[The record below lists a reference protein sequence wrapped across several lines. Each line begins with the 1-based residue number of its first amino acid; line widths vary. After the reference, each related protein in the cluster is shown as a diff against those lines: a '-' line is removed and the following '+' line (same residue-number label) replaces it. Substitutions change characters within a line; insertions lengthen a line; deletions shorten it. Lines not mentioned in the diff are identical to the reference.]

1 MSTEFMSD
9 YEARA
14 WADAVE
20 RLNRQ
25 RESKVRQKVRNVTG
39 PARDAAGK
47 AWSSVPGN
55 EKLAKQVLKA
65 SDGMKAVTF
74 DPALR
79 SVDARK
85 ALARH
90 GVASPDELRALDL
103 RDVDRTRRG
112 VRTLYTGM
120 AMAEGGGSAL
130 AVTGSAISATV
141 SGGVTASVA
150 AAAIAAD
157 AVTSLALMGRVI
169 GVVAAEYGY
178 DVRLP
183 EEEAF
188 ALGVMT
194 LGAATTAAEKTAALT
209 SLRRLAAQMMRQ
221 PTWAQL
227 NRHALVKL
235 IDRVFAQLG
244 EKLTKQKLGQ
254 AVPVAGVFIN
264 AGLSAH
270 MTDTTFRAA
279 RDIYRVRFLSDKY
292 GIDPRSWSAGAPED
306 VPSESP
312 DDLFGGAL
320 VEALGGNDSDLLD
333 EPDPQF
339 ASLEEVRD
347 RD

>member
-1 MSTEFMSD
+1 MSA
-9 YEARA
+9 YERTA
-14 WADAVE
+14 WEAAVE

-25 RESKVRQKVRNVTG
+25 RESKVREKVRSLTG
-39 PARDAAGK
+39 PARGAAGK
-47 AWSSVPGN
+47 AWNAVPGS
-55 EKLAKQVLKA
+55 EKLANQVVKA
-65 SDGMKAVTF
+65 FDGMKAVTF

-79 SVDARK
+79 SVDASK
-85 ALARH
+85 ALDRH
-90 GVASPDELRALDL
+90 GVASPEELRTLDL

-112 VRTLYTGM
+112 IRTIYTGM

-130 AVTGSAISATV
+130 IVTGAEVSATV
-141 SGGVTASVA
+141 SGGVTAGVA

-157 AVTSLALMGRVI
+157 AVSSLALMGRVI

-194 LGAATTAAEKTAALT
+194 LGSATTAAEKTAALT

-227 NRHALVKL
+227 NQHALVKL

-254 AVPVAGVFIN
+254 AVPVAGVLIN

-279 RDIYRVRFLSDKY
+279 RDVYRVRFLSDKY
-292 GIDPRSWSAGAPED
+292 GIDPRSWSTVAVED
-306 VPSESP
+306 AS
-312 DDLFGGAL
+312 DDSLDGLFGGAL
-320 VEALGGNDSDLLD
+320 SEALGVDDARVLDVPDS
-333 EPDPQF
+333 QF
-339 ASLEEVRD
+339 ASIEEVKGRD
-347 RD
+347 

>member
-1 MSTEFMSD
+1 MSYERMSA
-9 YEARA
+9 YERSA
-14 WADAVE
+14 WDAAVE
-20 RLNRQ
+20 RLNHQ
-25 RESKVRQKVRNVTG
+25 RESKVRQKVRSVTG
-39 PARDAAGK
+39 PVRGAAGR
-47 AWSSVPGN
+47 AWGSVPGN
-55 EKLAKQVLKA
+55 EQLAKTVVRA
-65 SDGMKAVTF
+65 FDGMKAVTF

-85 ALARH
+85 ALDRH
-90 GVASPDELRALDL
+90 GVASPEELRTLDL
-103 RDVDRTRRG
+103 RDVDRSRRG

-130 AVTGSAISATV
+130 AVTGAEVSSTV
-141 SGGVTASVA
+141 SGGVTAGVA

-157 AVTSLALMGRVI
+157 AVSSLAIMGRVI

-194 LGAATTAAEKTAALT
+194 LGAASTAAEKTAALT

-227 NRHALVKL
+227 NQHALVQL

-254 AVPVAGVFIN
+254 AVPVAGVIIN
-264 AGLSAH
+264 ASLSAH

-292 GIDPRSWSAGAPED
+292 GIDPRSWSTHTADETSA
-306 VPSESP
+306 ESSGDTLGVALTEAIGV
-312 DDLFGGAL
+312 DDAK
-320 VEALGGNDSDLLD
+320 LLD
-333 EPDPQF
+333 EPHPEF
-339 ASLEEVRD
+339 ARTRGD
-347 RD
+347 AP

>member
-1 MSTEFMSD
+1 MSTDRMSA
-9 YEARA
+9 YERTA
-14 WADAVE
+14 WDAAVE

-25 RESKVRQKVRNVTG
+25 RESRVRQTVRSVTG
-39 PARDAAGK
+39 PARGAAGK
-47 AWSSVPGN
+47 AWDSVPGSG
-55 EKLAKQVLKA
+55 KLATQVVKA
-65 SDGMKAVTF
+65 FDGMKAVTF

-85 ALARH
+85 ALERH
-90 GVASPDELRALDL
+90 GVTSPEELRTLDL

-130 AVTGSAISATV
+130 AVTGAEVSATV
-141 SGGVTASVA
+141 SGGVTAGVA
-150 AAAIAAD
+150 AAAIATD
-157 AVTSLALMGRVI
+157 AVSSLALMGRVI

-194 LGAATTAAEKTAALT
+194 LGSATTAAEKTAALT

-227 NRHALVKL
+227 NQHALVKL
-235 IDRVFAQLG
+235 IDRVFARLG
-244 EKLTKQKLGQ
+244 EKLTKQKLAQ
-254 AVPVAGVFIN
+254 TVPVAGVLIN

-270 MTDTTFRAA
+270 MTDTTYRAA
-279 RDIYRVRFLSDKY
+279 RDVYRVRFLSDKY
-292 GIDPRSWSAGAPED
+292 GIDPRSWSTGSPDDAPDE
-306 VPSESP
+306 P

-320 VEALGGNDSDLLD
+320 AEALAAEHDVLLD
-333 EPDPQF
+333 EPDSQI
-339 ASLEEVRD
+339 ATIEGVKD